1 MRRDITENFIVQIRK
16 FGEDSIRANI
26 ILKGENIMNNINVI
40 NNAGNNVNVTI
51 NEKDNGI
58 QILIDTVHNNKKEQ

>member
-1 MRRDITENFIVQIRK
+1 
-16 FGEDSIRANI
+16 
-26 ILKGENIMNNINVI
+26 MNNINVI

-58 QILIDTVHNNKKEQ
+58 QILYITIRKNFQN

>member
-1 MRRDITENFIVQIRK
+1 
-16 FGEDSIRANI
+16 
-26 ILKGENIMNNINVI
+26 MNNINVI
-40 NNAGNNVNVTI
+40 N